1 MMKDRMLTLRSSR
14 VDAPKQRL
22 SIAGV
27 GDWVVSAEADVTLA
41 TYALGSCI
49 GLIAYDPV
57 ARAGGLLHFMLPD
70 SALNP
75 AKGQLQPGA
84 FFDTGIARLLGDL
97 DSLGASRHRLR
108 FYMAGAA
115 KVLSHGDLFDIGRRN
130 HLAAKR
136 KLWELGFSVEDED
149 LGGENSRSFKLR
161 LSDGRV
167 TVRDIFGERELRHRS
182 FSRP

>member
-1 MMKDRMLTLRSSR
+1 L
-14 VDAPKQRL
+14 DAPKQRL

-27 GDWVVSAEADVTLA
+27 GDWVVSDEADVTLA

-57 ARAGGLLHFMLPD
+57 THAGGLLHFMLPD

-75 AKGQLQPGA
+75 AKGQLQPGV
-84 FFDTGIARLLGDL
+84 FFDTGMARLLLDL
-97 DSLGASRHRLR
+97 EQLGASRRRLR

-115 KVLSHGDLFDIGRRN
+115 KLSSHGDFFDIGRRN

-136 KLWELGFSVEDED
+136 KLWQLGFGVEDED
-149 LGGENSRSFKLR
+149 CGGETSRTFKLR

-167 TVRDIFGERELRHRS
+167 TVRDLFGERELRHRS

>member
-1 MMKDRMLTLRSSR
+1 LDS
-14 VDAPKQRL
+14 PKQRL

-27 GDWVVSAEADVTLA
+27 GDWVVSAEPDVTLA

-49 GLIAYDPV
+49 GLIAYDPAV
-57 ARAGGLLHFMLPD
+57 KAAGLLHFMLPD
-70 SALNP
+70 SGLNP
-75 AKGQLQPGA
+75 GKAHVQPGA
-84 FFDTGIARLLGDL
+84 FFDTGMQRLLEDL
-97 DSLGASRHRLR
+97 DALGASRRRLR

-115 KVLSHGDLFDIGRRN
+115 KVLSHGDFFDIGRRN

-149 LGGENSRSFKLR
+149 CGGESSRTFKIR
-161 LSDGRV
+161 VSDGRV

-182 FSRP
+182 FQRT